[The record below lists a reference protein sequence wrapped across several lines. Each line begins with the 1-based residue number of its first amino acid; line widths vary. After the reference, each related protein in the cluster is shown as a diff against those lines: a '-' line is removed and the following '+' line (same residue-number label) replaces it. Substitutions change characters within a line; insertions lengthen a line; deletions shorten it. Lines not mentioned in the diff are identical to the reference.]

1 MGPRPFRAF
10 QAGQGRAGPLW
21 NDHTFVF
28 LSISVLSWR
37 PQCEVVDNVNMRVPN
52 NNLPNSNPKNGIQV
66 AGPDGRNSA
75 YPGKMPKQSMSTG
88 QSSHQKMRP
97 KTTQGKENAI
107 FSKRSIN
114 QRFSRFSVSQ
124 HTLTQG
130 MNSLARTFA

>member
-1 MGPRPFRAF
+1 MGPRPIPGFSGRAR
-10 QAGQGRAGPLW
+10 QGRSTLERS
-21 NDHTFVF
+21 HLF
-28 LSISVLSWR
+28 LSISVLSWQ

-52 NNLPNSNPKNGIQV
+52 NNLPNSNPKNRIQV
-66 AGPDGRNSA
+66 AGPDGRTSA

-130 MNSLARTFA
+130 RNNLARTFA